1 MGLRFR
7 KSFKVAPG
15 VRVSV
20 GKKSVGMSI
29 GGKLGGLSF
38 GSKSGARARV
48 SAPGTGLSYSTKI
61 GGSSGKSPDK
71 AAAEPTTKKSKAKK
85 PGCLVWAVVIALL
98 LGLIGSCGGNSDS
111 QEPDPTEAPIVTEA
125 PTATPSPTNTPIPT
139 DTPDP
144 NATAVPT
151 NTPKP
156 TSAPTAKPAMYHGIY
171 GTRTVYI
178 SSSGKIHL
186 KSDCSGMKSYKE
198 MTMEKAVNSGYSTC
212 DKCF

>member
-15 VRVSV
+15 VRVNV
-20 GKKSVGMSI
+20 GKKSVGMSV
-29 GGKLGGLSF
+29 GGNLGGLSF
-38 GSKSGARARV
+38 SSKTGARARV

-71 AAAEPTTKKSKAKK
+71 SSAEPTPEKSKAKK
-85 PGCLVWAVVIALL
+85 PGCLLWAVIVTLL
-98 LGLIGSCGGNSDS
+98 LGLIGSCGGNSES
-111 QEPDPTEAPIVTEA
+111 TEPTPTEAPIVTEA
-125 PTATPSPTNTPIPT
+125 PTATPRPT

-144 NATAVPT
+144 NATAEPT

-212 DKCF
+212 GRCFD